1 LPIIFALPIADL
13 RVAHLDCSSSK
24 NLIFK
29 AKQMEWKEKYLRLQL
44 RHDALERESMTL
56 SEQLFRANLKILKL
70 KRQRKSAMQR

>member
-1 LPIIFALPIADL
+1 
-13 RVAHLDCSSSK
+13 
-24 NLIFK
+24 
-29 AKQMEWKEKYLRLQL
+29 MEWKEKYLRLQL